1 MDKIK
6 NTIKIIS
13 KNTGIEENLISQNS
27 SMDDFSK
34 WDSIAHVKIMLE
46 LESKMD
52 KKISTSKMSDYNRI
66 KNYKIFRKIVLF
78 YTLPI

>member
-27 SMDDFSK
+27 SMDDF
-34 WDSIAHVKIMLE
+34 
-46 LESKMD
+46 
-52 KKISTSKMSDYNRI
+52 
-66 KNYKIFRKIVLF
+66 F
-78 YTLPI
+78 

>member
-6 NTIKIIS
+6 NIIKIIS

-52 KKISTSKMSDYNRI
+52 KKISTSKMSELTTVSKII
-66 KNYKIFRKIVLF
+66 KFLEK
-78 YTLPI
+78 